1 LNVNIV
7 ALTVTI
13 GAPNVESVVQ
23 KCHVCGA
30 NVKFA
35 ALNFDYAALDV
46 NIVPL
51 KMSSVGR

>member
-1 LNVNIV
+1 MNVNIV